1 MAFVMLIFSELIRRK
16 MKAALIE
23 SWARG
28 QLNEIP
34 IEKSIFIKRQP
45 EEDLHPISFKKK
57 NLYPIYPTIGLLRC
71 PRNLMFV
78 QLQKNTPS
86 HQILHNPKPIPNIG

>member
-57 NLYPIYPTIGLLRC
+57 IFIQYI
-71 PRNLMFV
+71 
-78 QLQKNTPS
+78 QQ
-86 HQILHNPKPIPNIG
+86 